1 MTASTAP
8 ALRLT
13 NVGVGFRGVRALDSV
28 TFDVPRGG
36 VSAVIGPNGAGK
48 TTLFNCVSGIYRHEG
63 SIALEGEVIDRKRA
77 FRRAEAGIARTFQTP
92 ILMEEEDILTNV
104 MLGSHT
110 QSRSGIFAPLFTPS
124 RTRRDERVARE
135 WAVEVIDRVG
145 LTVHRNT
152 PAAALAHGDRRRI
165 EIARALASRPRLL
178 MLDEPAAGLTEK
190 EADALMD
197 LVIAHGRETGMT
209 CVLVE
214 HDVALVMRYATTV
227 AVLDAGRLL
236 AVGDAAEIQ
245 QNAAV
250 IAAYLGTDGEV
261 DAA

>member
-1 MTASTAP
+1 MSTSSSP

-13 NVGVGFRGVRALDSV
+13 DVGVGFRGVRALDSV

-63 SIALEGEVIDRKRA
+63 SIALEGMALDGMRA
-77 FRRAEAGIARTFQTP
+77 FRRAAAGIARTFQTP
-92 ILMEEEDILTNV
+92 LLMDDQDVLTNV
-104 MLGSHT
+104 MLGGHT
-110 QSRSGIFAPLFTPS
+110 RTRAGLFAPLFTAP
-124 RTRRDERVARE
+124 RARREERAARD
-135 WAVEVIDRVG
+135 AAIDVIERVG
-145 LTVHRNT
+145 LAAHLST
-152 PAAALAHGDRRRI
+152 PAGALAHGDRRRI
-165 EIARALASRPRLL
+165 EIARALVARPRLL
-178 MLDEPAAGLTEK
+178 MLDEPAAGLTEQ

-197 LVIAHGRETGMT
+197 LVVAHGAETGMT

-214 HDVALVMRYATTV
+214 HDVALVMRYAATI

-245 QNAAV
+245 KNPAV
-250 IAAYLGTDGEV
+250 IAAYLGTEAE
-261 DAA
+261 AA